1 MKQTRVAWIDVARG
15 MAITMIVIG
24 HSGIARLVV
33 ELLYSFHVPIFFM
46 ISGLL
51 FYTESAESKFLPFL
65 LKQIKSLL
73 LPYTVGYFILSL
85 AAICIPGMEAPP
97 VADMVRGFFMANGE
111 GGHWFTLNLWFLPCM
126 FLTKLF
132 AFWYINLVDGC
143 NRTIRLGF
151 SFIIAL
157 LGAFLV
163 QPAKL
168 PWSLDLIMITQFLFF
183 FGYEFRE
190 DIRERD
196 MLGKLPLHLLVA
208 FFLPSYF
215 SNGAVDLF
223 GRGLGNS
230 INYFATAISGSLMI
244 MLFARRVHGPVEK
257 LFFNFG
263 HIYIYISL
271 TFLPTCTHIYIWTF
285 YARHLSEQ
293 FDLAPTGDHFSN
305 LGMPD
310 RDGGTLDKNTVP

>member
-1 MKQTRVAWIDVARG
+1 M
-15 MAITMIVIG
+15 
-24 HSGIARLVV
+24 
-33 ELLYSFHVPIFFM
+33 
-46 ISGLL
+46 L
-51 FYTESAESKFLPFL
+51 FRS
-65 LKQIKSLL
+65 
-73 LPYTVGYFILSL
+73 
-85 AAICIPGMEAPP
+85 
-97 VADMVRGFFMANGE
+97 
-111 GGHWFTLNLWFLPCM
+111 
-126 FLTKLF
+126 

-263 HIYIYISL
+263 QNSIYIYIYHSL
-271 TFLPTCTHIYIWTF
+271 FFQLVHTYIY
-285 YARHLSEQ
+285 
-293 FDLAPTGDHFSN
+293 GHFMPDIYQSN
-305 LGMPD
+305 LIWLPLVTISLILGCLTGT
-310 RDGGTLDKNTVP
+310 GGRWIKTLFHKGKTAE